1 MIKTHTQKK
10 NHKKKVL
17 KFEFLDFQS
26 IVQNL
31 KISKVLCHMQM
42 GCNVHDIKQSVDYV
56 IKT

>member
-1 MIKTHTQKK
+1 M
-10 NHKKKVL
+10 

-26 IVQNL
+26 MIQNL

-56 IKT
+56 LKKLKPKIVSIF